1 MIKAAE
7 LQGVLGR
14 NYSRLS
20 LNPRYSFDLAVH
32 EARLAQDYAIGLIRG
47 AFCSGVLYRGR
58 RGLLQSVPGVGV
70 RDWPSG
76 TLRWWPCQRQTQGRG
91 GIIAHAKWA
100 TGMAQDYR
108 TEGIETHTTVVE
120 NTQPSCK

>member
-47 AFCSGVLYRGR
+47 
-58 RGLLQSVPGVGV
+58 GLLLG
-70 RDWPSG
+70 G
-76 TLRWWPCQRQTQGRG
+76 TVQGKARAAAKRAGGRG
-91 GIIAHAKWA
+91 QGLAQWNAA
-100 TGMAQDYR
+100 LVALSTADTRTGGHNSA
-108 TEGIETHTTVVE
+108 
-120 NTQPSCK
+120 CKVGYWHSSGLPY

>member
-58 RGLLQSVPGVGV
+58 RGLLQSVPG
-70 RDWPSG
+70 
-76 TLRWWPCQRQTQGRG
+76 GRG
-91 GIIAHAKWA
+91 QGLAQWKAA
-100 TGMAQDYR
+100 LVALSTADTRTGGA
-108 TEGIETHTTVVE
+108 
-120 NTQPSCK
+120 